1 MKRYLA
7 LGVVAVA
14 MFAFPGVASAQSGHF
29 VGDQTCTDIG
39 TQISCSGKVAGLG
52 STTFRIDVT
61 AAGAT
66 ADVECTNPGE
76 NVAPGQS
83 FTFTPTGTTGTQQTP
98 RSGSFRYTNL
108 TTTAPTA
115 PAGSCPNDK
124 WTATVTDVTFTTAT
138 LSLFEGTS
146 TTPSDTVTVTVQQER
161 RTRYEEEAPAPA
173 GAFQPGRLPGSGP
186 VGGLTARASTV
197 RTVPPGAKT
206 SRVALS
212 GPCSVGRRVA
222 PGIDAG

>member
-146 TTPSDTVTVTVQQER
+146 TTPSDTVTVTVQ
-161 RTRYEEEAPAPA
+161 
-173 GAFQPGRLPGSGP
+173 
-186 VGGLTARASTV
+186 
-197 RTVPPGAKT
+197 
-206 SRVALS
+206 
-212 GPCSVGRRVA
+212 
-222 PGIDAG
+222 